1 MGWRVCGG
9 TGWAADEYTTSANG
23 FKEKH
28 KMKLHKCIER
38 VLFMSLVVMIL
49 LIAGCVVV
57 QTDEHYTGVDNKML
71 KEVKCGQTTKDW
83 IVATFGEPSEQSMTD
98 RGTEILRYKCTRKK
112 DNQFVMFPPPIVIK
126 DDGQAVHVVAFEV
139 KDGIVKRYWKE
150 T

>member
-1 MGWRVCGG
+1 
-9 TGWAADEYTTSANG
+9 
-23 FKEKH
+23 
-28 KMKLHKCIER
+28 MKLHKCSER
-38 VLFMSLVVMIL
+38 VLLVSLVVMSV

-57 QTDEHYTGVDNKML
+57 ETDEHYTGIENKML

-83 IVATFGEPSEQSMTD
+83 IVATFGEPSEQCLTD
-98 RGTEILRYKCTRKK
+98 RGTEVLRYKCTRKK

-126 DDGQAVHVVAFEV
+126 DDGQVVHVVAFEV

>member
-1 MGWRVCGG
+1 
-9 TGWAADEYTTSANG
+9 
-23 FKEKH
+23 
-28 KMKLHKCIER
+28 MKRHKCIES
-38 VLFMSLVVMIL
+38 VLWVSLVVMNL

-83 IVATFGEPSEQSMTD
+83 IVATFGEPSEQCMTD
-98 RGTEILRYKCTRKK
+98 RGTEVLRYKCTRKK

-126 DDGQAVHVVAFEV
+126 DDGQAVHVVAFEL
-139 KDGIVKRYWKE
+139 KDGVVKRYWKE